1 MCCGPA
7 LAVLKNVEDADWR
20 RLPPLVKMMKVKV
33 IGVRREEQFSS
44 KSVHSLR
51 LVVLLKAEGFA
62 WPTRT
67 PVVLGGHSPRS
78 VGCSSYSL
86 LRAPGFPVLAR
97 CAEGGVCRSRRD
109 GDAASSIYGAGG

>member
-7 LAVLKNVEDADWR
+7 LAVLENVEDADWH
-20 RLPPLVKMMKVKV
+20 RLPPLVKMMVKVKMM

-62 WPTRT
+62 WPHR
-67 PVVLGGHSPRS
+67 PPILFGGHSPRS
-78 VGCSSYSL
+78 VGMLC
-86 LRAPGFPVLAR
+86 P
-97 CAEGGVCRSRRD
+97 RS
-109 GDAASSIYGAGG
+109 